1 METIVI
7 QIQILTVL
15 KTQSMLKSIKILI
28 KITKITKT
36 NKIIH
41 YSNAI
46 NPINLYSAI
55 VNHNNTH
62 VSITILEMQKTI

>member
-1 METIVI
+1 MVI

-15 KTQSMLKSIKILI
+15 KAQSMLKSMKILI

-41 YSNAI
+41 YFNAI
-46 NPINLYSAI
+46 NLINLYSAI